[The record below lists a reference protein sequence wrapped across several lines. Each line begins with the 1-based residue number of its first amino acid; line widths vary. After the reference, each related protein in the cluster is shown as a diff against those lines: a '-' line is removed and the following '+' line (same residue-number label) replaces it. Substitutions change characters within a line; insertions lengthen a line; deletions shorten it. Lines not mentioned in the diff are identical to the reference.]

1 MKTLTLLVIHVLTT
15 LAKRAGPGGAKA
27 IIAESVL
34 LKHQQLIAHRSTGI
48 TPRLTTLDR
57 FLCGLLTLFMR
68 PGRIRKA
75 AVILKPATLTKF
87 RRALLS
93 RNYHRLF
100 SSQKN
105 RKPGPKG
112 PSDDLVRVIV
122 ELKQRNTQFG
132 CPRIAQQINKSFGVN
147 IDKDVV
153 RRVLAKHYRSAPYD
167 GGLSWLTFL
176 RHTRDSLFSIAL
188 FRRKSIHK
196 ISSTPLAI
204 SQYTRRLIGYGI
216 SVCHLNQTVI
226 FSLFDDAMPMFDA
239 SRSLR
244 SIHDQ
249 SFSHHRCRRK
259 LFGLA
264 GTGTVTILPR
274 SPPVAARR
282 IRTRRHKHKHHD
294 SRSNYGSID
303 LEVAHRALNNS
314 CHLFLIPS
322 PLDEKRSTRINI
334 ATATSQ
340 AECENFTRE
349 KYCLAELRTLI
360 AA

>member
-1 MKTLTLLVIHVLTT
+1 MKTLALLVIHVLTT
-15 LAKRAGPGGAKA
+15 LAKHAGPGGGKA

-34 LKHQQLIAHRSTGI
+34 LKYQQLIAHRSNGK
-48 TPRLTTLDR
+48 TPRLTTSDR

-87 RRALLS
+87 RSALLS

-112 PSDDLVRVIV
+112 PSENLVRVIV
-122 ELKQRNTQFG
+122 ELKRRNARYG
-132 CPRIAQQINKSFGVN
+132 CPRIAQQINKAFGVN

-153 RRVLAKHYRSAPYD
+153 RRVLAKHYHPEPYD
-167 GGLSWLTFL
+167 GGPSWLTFL
-176 RHTRDSLFSIAL
+176 RHTRDSFFSIAL
-188 FRRKSIHK
+188 FRRKSILK
-196 ISSTPLAI
+196 NSPALLAI
-204 SQYTRRLIGYGI
+204 SQYARHLIGYGI
-216 SVCHLNQTVI
+216 SVCHFNQSVI
-226 FSLFDDAMPMFDA
+226 FTLFDDVIPMFDA

-259 LFGLA
+259 LLGLA

-282 IRTRRHKHKHHD
+282 IRTRRHKHHD
-294 SRSNYGSID
+294 YRSNYGSID

-334 ATATSQ
+334 ATAISQ
-340 AECENFTRE
+340 AESENFTR
-349 KYCLAELRTLI
+349 KKHCLEELRTLI

>member
-1 MKTLTLLVIHVLTT
+1 MKTLALLVIHVLTT

-34 LKHQQLIAHRSTGI
+34 LKHQQLIAHRSTGK
-48 TPRLTTLDR
+48 TPRLTTSDR
-57 FLCGLLTLFMR
+57 FLCGLFTLFMR
-68 PGRIRKA
+68 PGRIRKT

-87 RRALLS
+87 RRALFS
-93 RNYHRLF
+93 CNYHRLF
-100 SSQKN
+100 STQKN

-122 ELKQRNTQFG
+122 ELKQRNTRFG
-132 CPRIAQQINKSFGVN
+132 CPRIAQQINKAFGVN

-153 RRVLAKHYRSAPYD
+153 RRVLAKHYRPEPY
-167 GGLSWLTFL
+167 GSGPSWLTFL

-188 FRRKSIHK
+188 F
-196 ISSTPLAI
+196 
-204 SQYTRRLIGYGI
+204 RRLIGYGI

-226 FSLFDDAMPMFDA
+226 FSLFDEAIPMFDA

-264 GTGTVTILPR
+264 GTGLFGAFYWT
-274 SPPVAARR
+274 A
-282 IRTRRHKHKHHD
+282 
-294 SRSNYGSID
+294 
-303 LEVAHRALNNS
+303 EVMSLTT
-314 CHLFLIPS
+314 PS
-322 PLDEKRSTRINI
+322 YHVIQNLW
-334 ATATSQ
+334 
-340 AECENFTRE
+340 ENT
-349 KYCLAELRTLI
+349 
-360 AA
+360 